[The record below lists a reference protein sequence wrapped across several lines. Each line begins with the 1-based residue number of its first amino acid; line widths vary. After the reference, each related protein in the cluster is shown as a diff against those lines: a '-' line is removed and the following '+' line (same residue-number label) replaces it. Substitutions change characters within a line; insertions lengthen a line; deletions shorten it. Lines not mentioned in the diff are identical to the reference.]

1 MAIVRSISGLRA
13 QFGSGLT
20 PELISNYAFSFN
32 EIIPTGTIVIG
43 SDGRL
48 GSSWIEKILVGTF
61 EALGRDLEILGVVPT
76 PTVQFMTEKSNAV
89 AGIVITASHN
99 PQDWCGLKFLDEN
112 GVFLNQEMNEKMWS
126 VLDSNKFTF
135 PDLTIGKTKYSEN
148 AIEKHVKSVL
158 DLEIVKN
165 SDLINKIKSKKLK
178 VVVDAVNSSGS
189 IIIPKLLDELSF
201 EAIKINC
208 EGNGVFIHTPEP
220 IPDNLEELA
229 SKVYSTS
236 SDFGVAVDPDADR
249 LVIIDE
255 NGEPIGEEKT
265 IVLASKAIF
274 DYYRETKNLT
284 ATVNL
289 STSKMIEDLAM
300 SYGAKVERSPVGEIN
315 VVEKMK
321 KNDSIIG
328 GEGSGGVILPMSHY
342 GRDSL
347 VGIALISYLLSNTTK
362 SMSELCDE
370 LPKYEMIKTKFEFSG
385 DFEII
390 SENIKRNFKS
400 EKINSEDGIRIDFED
415 SWVQI
420 RKSNT
425 EPIIRIISEAK
436 TKDKAQELINKIST
450 FIN

>member
-20 PELISNYAFSFN
+20 PELITNYAFSFN
-32 EIIPTGTIVIG
+32 EILPTGTIVIG

-126 VLDSNKFTF
+126 VLDSNVFTF
-135 PDLTIGKTKYSEN
+135 PELTLGKTKYSET
-148 AIEKHVKSVL
+148 AIEKHIKSVL
-158 DLEIVKN
+158 DLELIRN
-165 SDLINKIKSKKLK
+165 SDLINKIKSKNLK

-189 IIIPKLLDELSF
+189 IIIPKLLEELGF
-201 EAIKINC
+201 EVIKINC

-229 SKVYSTS
+229 SNVYSTS

-255 NGEPIGEEKT
+255 NGDPIGEEKT

-274 DYYRETKNLT
+274 DYYRESKNLT
-284 ATVNL
+284 TTVNL
-289 STSKMIEDLAM
+289 STSKMIEELAI

-321 KNDSIIG
+321 KNNSIIG

-362 SMSELCDE
+362 SMSDLCEE

-385 DFEII
+385 DFKII
-390 SENIKRNFKS
+390 SENIKKNFES

-425 EPIIRIISEAK
+425 EPILRIISEAK
-436 TKDKAQELINKIST
+436 TKDKAQELINKILT